1 MSQQTLDRLLS
12 GTLPD
17 PDGNGAL
24 TVPVRSV
31 VIDRDL
37 ARAAPDLVAKVDLGA
52 RLCVVMDPASAA
64 AMGTAVAE
72 ALATRY
78 RVSPVMME
86 LAPHPDMDA
95 VRGVMAQVSEADGL
109 VAVGSGSINDITKHA
124 AHLTGKPYGVF
135 GTAPSMNGYT
145 SVSAAITEGGLKKS
159 LTSTAPR
166 GVFLDLDVLVAA
178 PKRLIA
184 AGFGDSI
191 CRATAQT
198 DWLLSHL
205 LMSTPYREA
214 PFALLAEDEAALVAN
229 AAGLVRGDR
238 SAIALLAH
246 TLVMSGFGMTICG
259 GSYPASQSE
268 HLIAHYMD
276 MLGTDLP
283 QAYHGEHI
291 AVTTMS
297 VARLQEHILGLQSLG
312 LRPGS
317 DSRATFHEAFG
328 AALGDA
334 CWNSFAAKH
343 RDDAASNRLQQL
355 LDERWPEI
363 RTRLKRVS
371 RPAAQ
376 IEAALVAAGAPSKHE
391 MVGIPVTFYREAL
404 LNARKIRDR
413 FGILDLA
420 EAVGEL
426 NGFVAREAPSG
437 VFAAHASHH

>member
-1 MSQQTLDRLLS
+1 MSQQTLEHLLK

-17 PDGNGAL
+17 PDGNGVLA
-24 TVPVRSV
+24 VPVRSV

-37 ARAAPDLVAKVDLGA
+37 ARAAPDLISKLDLGGHLA
-52 RLCVVMDPASAA
+52 VVMDPASAA

-78 RVSPVMME
+78 RVSPIVTE

-95 VRGVMAQVSEADGL
+95 VRAVMTRVSEADGL

-124 AHLTGKPYGVF
+124 AHLTGKPYAVF

-145 SVSAAITEGGLKKS
+145 SVSAAITEDGLKKS
-159 LTSTAPR
+159 LASTAPR
-166 GVFLDLDVLVAA
+166 GVYLDLDVLAAA

-205 LMSTPYREA
+205 LVGTPYREA
-214 PFALLAEDEAALVAN
+214 PFALLAEDEAELVAR
-229 AAGLVRGDR
+229 AAGLMRGDR

-246 TLVMSGFGMTICG
+246 TLIMSGFGMTICG

-297 VARLQEHILGLQSLG
+297 VARLQEHILSLQSLRV
-312 LRPGS
+312 LPSR
-317 DSRATFHEAFG
+317 DSQVAFHETFG

-334 CWNSFAAKH
+334 CWKSFAPKH
-343 RDDAASNRLQQL
+343 RDDAGNKRLQAL
-355 LDERWPEI
+355 LDERWSYI
-363 RTRLKRVS
+363 RARLKRVS

-376 IEAALVAAGAPSKHE
+376 IEAALTAAGAPSTPK
-391 MVGIPVTFYREAL
+391 MVGIPSAFYREAL

-426 NGFVAREAPSG
+426 DGFVAREDPSG
-437 VFAAHASHH
+437 VFAAHAPHH